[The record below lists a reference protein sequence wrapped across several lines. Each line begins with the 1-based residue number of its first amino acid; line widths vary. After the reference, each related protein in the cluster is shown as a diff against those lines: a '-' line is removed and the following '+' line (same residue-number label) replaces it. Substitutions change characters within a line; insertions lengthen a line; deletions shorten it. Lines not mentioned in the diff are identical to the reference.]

1 MLIRSTALYRPS
13 ASFLDK
19 HGRFLPV
26 VRLYVAPRLASTAGT
41 LGFYLS
47 AEFPQETRT
56 FPTGNAYHFRG
67 TNERSRGT
75 ICIASPVCSSTYIP
89 CRKPAAC
96 PVGLPCRSF
105 ADWDCRNG
113 EKGFRPS
120 VSPLDRQLGGSPRW
134 ECSVALWLA
143 PLGMSSR
150 TETAHKARSADNRVE
165 TSTKLS

>member
-1 MLIRSTALYRPS
+1 MHIA
-13 ASFLDK
+13 
-19 HGRFLPV
+19 
-26 VRLYVAPRLASTAGT
+26 
-41 LGFYLS
+41 S
-47 AEFPQETRT
+47 AEPI
-56 FPTGNAYHFRG
+56 PYY
-67 TNERSRGT
+67 
-75 ICIASPVCSSTYIP
+75 IASLPFFVNAFPAFDDSRMFWIIALACAAFEQTCSAAARITRN